1 MHIAESEKNGL
12 PADKI
17 GQKKWTKM
25 GQFWQSLRMYDP
37 KKHRFQDYES
47 IYQKTYL
54 DT

>member
-25 GQFWQSLRMYDP
+25 GQFWQSLYHDGMSYAQTLFLLLR
-37 KKHRFQDYES
+37 KKEWLY
-47 IYQKTYL
+47 T
-54 DT
+54 